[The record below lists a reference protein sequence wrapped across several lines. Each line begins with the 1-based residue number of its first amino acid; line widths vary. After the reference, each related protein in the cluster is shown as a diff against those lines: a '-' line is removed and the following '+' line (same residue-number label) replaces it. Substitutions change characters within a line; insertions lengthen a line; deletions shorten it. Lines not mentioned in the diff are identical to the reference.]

1 MTFFRSFLYTLL
13 AVLLV
18 IASFGAGYLFRQQN
32 SDGHSYALLQE
43 VQDILANH
51 GLKAVPAEPGLEYGM
66 IRGMLQAYNDP
77 FTYFNEPAQFEL
89 TSQNLEGKFGGIGVT
104 LGRDA
109 ENIPVLHPIAEG
121 PAAKAGVLD
130 GDRLVQVD
138 KLTINESTP

>member
-51 GLKAVPAEPGLEYGM
+51 GLKAVPAGSGLEYGM

-77 FTYFNEPAQFEL
+77 FTIFLEPPQNELE
-89 TSQNLEGKFGGIGVT
+89 SNRLEGKYGGIGVQ
-104 LGRDA
+104 LEQDA
-109 ENIPVLHPIAEG
+109 QGNWLLYPYEGG
-121 PAAKAGVLD
+121 PARAAGLQD
-130 GDRLVQVD
+130 GDRLISVD
-138 KLTINESTP
+138 ETPIT